1 MMAEKRCSNCRYYD
15 KPEWMVQG
23 NGLCRRRDPHP
34 EYGFPVIDESP
45 GSCWC
50 GEWMPTNEPDVFA
63 VAPRDSFL
71 DVFKAWSEYAEGCYD
86 RGEEPIPLESFR
98 RMESEWD
105 T

>member
-1 MMAEKRCSNCRYYD
+1 MMS
-15 KPEWMVQG
+15 
-23 NGLCRRRDPHP
+23 
-34 EYGFPVIDESP
+34 I
-45 GSCWC
+45 
-50 GEWMPTNEPDVFA
+50 NEPDVSPLPLVTA
-63 VAPRDSFL
+63 SF